1 MSKTRKH
8 RKNIVNNITKT
19 ATKVIPIVGDGLKK
33 VGSTAKGLAK
43 TSVPIIEKGVSAV
56 YKTMSTGLDLGIK
69 GAHSVAKSIS
79 KFRKTSRRKTRFN
92 KSRMVKKF
100 YHK

>member
-43 TSVPIIEKGVSAV
+43 TSVPIIEKGVSVV
-56 YKTMSTGLDLGIK
+56 YKTMATGVDLGVK
-69 GAHSVAKSIS
+69 GARSVAKNIKKSYKYKNYSHKS
-79 KFRKTSRRKTRFN
+79 KKSKRKK
-92 KSRMVKKF
+92 
-100 YHK
+100 

>member
-43 TSVPIIEKGVSAV
+43 TSVPIIEKGVSVV
-56 YKTMSTGLDLGIK
+56 YKTMATGVDLGVK
-69 GAHSVAKSIS
+69 GAKSVAKSVS
-79 KFRKTSRRKTRFN
+79 KFKKTTRRKTRFN
-92 KSRMVKKF
+92 KSRRV
-100 YHK
+100 